1 LTAEP
6 LVGTL
11 AGDAIEW
18 SRLRGDAV
26 LRRSPPRL
34 VLFDLDDTLCD
45 QSRSFRRRVERA
57 VEAALAGQRSHDAE
71 RIVGR
76 VVDGGLM
83 RVDDLVDV
91 LAEYGLAD
99 PWRVERAVQAYV
111 SDRFIDLSL
120 FEEAVRVV
128 TAVQQ
133 HALTGLVT
141 NGPSQIQRE
150 KLRHLGI
157 TDLFPVVV
165 VSEEVGV
172 AKPDPRIFHL
182 ALDQVGLPASEAVF
196 VGDNP
201 EVDVRGAQAAGL
213 LGVWCNRRG
222 RPWPGGPPPDAE
234 VRVLD
239 ELLPLLFPG
248 HAA

>member
-1 LTAEP
+1 M
-6 LVGTL
+6 
-11 AGDAIEW
+11 
-18 SRLRGDAV
+18 

-45 QSRSFRRRVERA
+45 QTRSFRRRVERA
-57 VEAALAGQRSHDAE
+57 VTAALAGQRTHDAG
-71 RIVGR
+71 RIVER
-76 VVDGGLM
+76 VVGGGLM
-83 RVDDLVDV
+83 RVEDLVEV

-99 PWRVERAVQAYV
+99 PWRVERAVQAYT

-120 FEEAVRVV
+120 FDEAVRVI

-157 TDLFPVVV
+157 TTLFPIIVI
-165 VSEEVGV
+165 SEEAGV

-182 ALDQVGLPASEAVF
+182 ALELAGLPASEAVF
-196 VGDNP
+196 VGDAP

-213 LGVWCNRRG
+213 LAVWCNRRG
-222 RPWPGGPPPDAE
+222 SPWPGGPPPDAE
-234 VRVLD
+234 VRILD
-239 ELLPLLFPG
+239 ELLPLLFPAHTG
-248 HAA
+248 